1 MSQTLALNPVSGVV
15 HLWGCGL
22 GPARGG
28 TEAPFADGYV
38 SVPASV
44 LASIR
49 VERLCRCLRKEL
61 G

>member
-1 MSQTLALNPVSGVV
+1 MSQTLALNPVSGVI

-28 TEAPFADGYV
+28 AAAFADGYV

-49 VERLCRCLRKEL
+49 PECLCRCLRKEVE
-61 G
+61 